1 MYLSGRGQFGRFLI
15 REYANRKITLKTA
28 DAQEIITDLFGTLNE
43 AGLLTV
49 AVPPDAD
56 DVPGYRLRAAVIHWQ
71 AGNGLSGAEDRVR
84 RTLDNEEGPR
94 VNPFFRELY
103 RGVAATLAGL
113 RAKEHTAQVPPAE
126 RQEREDEF
134 SEAALPVL
142 YCSPTMELGVDINA
156 LSAVGLRNVP
166 PTPANYAQRAGRA
179 GRSGQP
185 ALVVTY
191 CATGNA
197 HDQYYFRRPTE
208 MVGGAVAPPR
218 LDLANEDLVRSHVH
232 AIWLAET
239 GQDLHG
245 SLTDV
250 LEVGGDRPT
259 LELLPEVRER
269 LTSPAAAQRAAG
281 PGQGRARR
289 DDRRPG

>member
-1 MYLSGRGQFGRFLI
+1 M
-15 REYANRKITLKTA
+15 
-28 DAQEIITDLFGTLNE
+28 
-43 AGLLTV
+43 
-49 AVPPDAD
+49 AVPGNED
-56 DVPGYRLRAAVIHWQ
+56 DVPGYQLRAAVIHWQ

-84 RTLDNEEGPR
+84 RTLANEEGPR

-103 RGVAATLAGL
+103 RGVAVTLSGL

-134 SEAALPVL
+134 SKAQLPVL

-197 HDQYYFRRPTE
+197 HDQYYFRRPTD

-218 LDLANEDLVRSHVH
+218 LDLANEDLVRSHIH

-239 GQDLHG
+239 GQDLRG
-245 SLTDV
+245 SLTEV
-250 LEVGGDRPT
+250 LDVGGSNPS
-259 LELLPEVRER
+259 LELLPKVRER
-269 LTSPAAAQRAAG
+269 LTDPAAAQRAAHT
-281 PGQGRARR
+281 GQDGTRR
-289 DDRRPG
+289 DDNRPREGAVVAGRLDR